1 MLIGHLDLFL
11 YEVPFSVPT
20 HFAIYVYI
28 NYKGEQSGWP
38 WMFPRQFSLEKV
50 YKIFREERI
59 FSIIHFQT
67 CEVLGRSDAYAPSLA
82 GLLENG
88 ARLQTVRWSQG
99 EGPQTGWWGPRSR
112 VAGIGGCRGRGS
124 GIADLG
130 HEVAAAVSTAVM
142 GGRWGQGVQRG
153 QGRQSCVSCSSGQ
166 LISAQGFKSIIQSY

>member
-1 MLIGHLDLFL
+1 MGLTCINSDVSTFSCAYWPFRPLLFL

-20 HFAIYVYI
+20 HFAVYVYI

-88 ARLQTVRWSQG
+88 ARLQTAQWSQK

-112 VAGIGGCRGRGS
+112 VAGMGGCRGRGS
-124 GIADLG
+124 GIADLV
-130 HEVAAAVSTAVM
+130 HQVTAAVSIAVT
-142 GGRWGQGVQRG
+142 GGR
-153 QGRQSCVSCSSGQ
+153 
-166 LISAQGFKSIIQSY
+166 